1 MQNSIEISTDDLVH
15 LRRAI
20 ELALETEALGNF
32 AVGSVITLGGQP
44 IAEAANS
51 MLVPEYNPI
60 WHAEMT
66 ALSKVPVE
74 LWPRSREMTCYS
86 SLEPC
91 IMCTGTLLMH
101 GFGRVVFGSDDP
113 DVGGTAILSSLP
125 RYYDGGRGVPEWVGP
140 CLPEECDPLRDRLH
154 ALFAKLPVG
163 SDHF

>member
-1 MQNSIEISTDDLVH
+1 MQYTIEVSTADLIH

-20 ELALETEALGNF
+20 ELGLEAESRGNF
-32 AVGSVITLGGQP
+32 AVGSVITLEDKA
-44 IAEAANS
+44 IAEAGNS
-51 MLVPEYNPI
+51 MLEPEYNPI

-74 LWPRSREMTCYS
+74 LWPRAREMTCYS

-113 DVGGTAILSSLP
+113 DVGGAAILSSLP
-125 RYYDGGRGVPEWVGP
+125 RYYDGGQGVFEWVGP
-140 CLPEECDPLRDRLH
+140 CLPEECDLLRDRLH
-154 ALFAKLPVG
+154 KLFAKLPVG